1 VNLIEAASLKSIPET
16 VDAATVDVALVFLTR
31 PTDLVEITKRKP
43 TSADGWLLSDELRKE
58 IVLPIVGLLLLDQ
71 SCRRAVVRRVPS
83 CGDTAGPP
91 MPNAGRPFPARIR

>member
-58 IVLPIVGLLLLDQ
+58 IVLPTSRAAVPWSGESPPMAIQPGLL
-71 SCRRAVVRRVPS
+71 CRTP
-83 CGDTAGPP
+83 
-91 MPNAGRPFPARIR
+91 AGRSPLGFGKD